1 MTLWKRISEMDV
13 AGALD
18 ELGTSTGGLQETE
31 AQGRLEI
38 HGPNEIQFRK
48 PHPIFRFLKQFQS
61 LLVYILLTVAVFT
74 AFIGE
79 WIDTAVITGVVVLNS
94 IIGFIQEGKAS
105 EAIESLQKFTESYST
120 VIREGKEMRIPA
132 RLLVPGDITVLG
144 VGERVPAD
152 IRLIESKN
160 LHVDES
166 ALTGESVPVEKDPS
180 PLKGED
186 ILRGEFRN
194 ILFSGTLITEGRAL
208 GAVIST
214 GRETE
219 LGRIAER
226 VKEVDVKTPLLEKID
241 EFSRTIALAVVSL
254 AVFNFIAAILF
265 GYDAVLS
272 FLASTSLAVAAIPE
286 GLPAVLT
293 VTLALAVRA
302 MAERNAIVRNLPS
315 VETLGSVTVICS
327 DKTGTL
333 TRNEMTVK
341 SIYAGGVNYEVEG
354 VGYSDDGEITLDG
367 SRIKEPP
374 EPLLRILKCGLNC
387 NNASV
392 ADERLHGDPTEV
404 ALIVAAHK
412 GGVRERAGRVD
423 EVPFDST
430 RKYMAVLTE
439 DGLIQAK
446 GSPEQIIEMCSH
458 ELTEKGLKS
467 IEKDRL
473 MDKIHEMASEGM
485 RVLAFAEKRHSGTG
499 IHDYDLNDMTLL
511 GFQGMIDPPRP
522 EAIEAVGKC
531 KSAGI
536 RIIMITGD
544 HAATAGT
551 VAAELGI
558 ETGRVLT
565 GPELSSMGTDEIRK
579 SLEDCNV
586 FARVTPDHKYTLTE
600 ILRENGEIVAM
611 TGDGVN
617 DAPALKMADIGVA
630 MGSGTEVARE
640 SADMVLA
647 DDNFATIV
655 AAVSEGRN
663 VYERIRRIIYYV
675 LPTSGGQALII
686 LLSFLLAPVS
696 PTFSASLPLLPLQI
710 LWINMFDGVF
720 LALPLVAEASDESVL
735 EKPPRDPGTG
745 IVDYTFIR
753 KVGLVSAAMAIS
765 GLAVFYIGVSR
776 GLDVTVARTV
786 TFTTVILVHVFY
798 LLTARSLDKSV
809 IRIPLTNRWVAT
821 GIIITVTVTLF
832 IVYVPGLEVIFRT
845 SPFPSEWWGI
855 IIPFSLTGLI
865 SIEAEKY
872 IMGRLKDE

>member
-1 MTLWKRISEMDV
+1 MTPWKRISEMDV
-13 AGALD
+13 TGALD
-18 ELGTSTGGLQETE
+18 ELGTSPDGLEE
-31 AQGRLEI
+31 ADAAERLEF
-38 HGPNEIQFRK
+38 HGPNEIEFRK

-61 LLVYILLTVAVFT
+61 LLVYVLLTVAIFT
-74 AFIGE
+74 ALIGE

-120 VIREGKEMRIPA
+120 VIRGGKEMRIPSG
-132 RLLVPGDITVLG
+132 LLVPGDITLLG
-144 VGERVPAD
+144 AGERVPAD
-152 IRLIESKN
+152 IRVIESKN
-160 LHVDES
+160 LLVDES
-166 ALTGESVPVEKDPS
+166 ALTGESVPAEKDPA
-180 PLKGED
+180 PLKEED
-186 ILRGEFRN
+186 ILQGEFRN
-194 ILFSGTLITEGRAL
+194 ILFSGTLITEGRAM

-219 LGRIAER
+219 IGRIAER
-226 VKEVDVKTPLLEKID
+226 VKAVDVKTPLLEKID
-241 EFSRTIALAVVSL
+241 EFSQRIALAVVSL
-254 AVFNFIAAILF
+254 AAFNFIAALLF
-265 GYDAVLS
+265 GYEVVLS

-302 MAERNAIVRNLPS
+302 MAERNAIIRNLPS

-333 TRNEMTVK
+333 TKNEMTVK
-341 SIYAGGVNYEVEG
+341 SIYAGGALYRVEG
-354 VGYSDDGEITLDG
+354 AGYSEEGDITLGG
-367 SRIKEPP
+367 SRVTDLP
-374 EPLLRILKCGLNC
+374 EPLRRILICGLRC

-392 ADERLHGDPTEV
+392 ADGKVHGDPTEA

-412 GGVRERAGRVD
+412 GGIRERTERVD

-439 DGLIQAK
+439 DGLIHVK
-446 GSPEQIIEMCSH
+446 GSPERIIDMCSH
-458 ELTEKGLKS
+458 EITENGLKP
-467 IEKDRL
+467 IEKDEL

-485 RVLAFAEKRHSGTG
+485 RVLAFAEKMHSGTE
-499 IHDYDLNDMTLL
+499 IQDDDLTDMILL

-522 EAIEAVGKC
+522 EAVEAVGKC

-544 HAATAGT
+544 HAATAGA

-558 ETGRVLT
+558 ETSRVLT
-565 GPELSSMGTDEIRK
+565 GPQLSSMDDDEIRE

-586 FARVTPDHKYTLTE
+586 FARVTPDHKYALTG

-630 MGSGTEVARE
+630 MGSGTDVARE

-655 AAVSEGRN
+655 TAVNEGRN

-696 PTFSASLPLLPLQI
+696 PTFSSNLPLLPLQI
-710 LWINMFDGVF
+710 LWINMFDGVL

-745 IVDYTFIR
+745 IVDSAFIR
-753 KVGLVSAAMAIS
+753 KVGLVSAAMAFS
-765 GLAVFYIGVSR
+765 GLAVFYMGISG
-776 GLDVTVARTV
+776 GLDVTGARTV

-809 IRIPLTNRWVAT
+809 LRIPPANRWVAS
-821 GIIITVTVTLF
+821 GVLLTVAVTLI
-832 IVYVPGLEVIFRT
+832 IVYLPGLEAIFRT
-845 SPFPSEWWGI
+845 SAFPPEWWGI
-855 IIPFSLTGLI
+855 IIPFSLTGLL